1 MTSLK
6 SFNKDKEHEINKRNK
21 FPKIKMNYLKK
32 VKTKNR
38 KKIILTLYIIKV
50 KIKKIIVIIKLQ
62 PKNRTNLS
70 NKVMILIIYLKI
82 LIMQKSK

>member
-62 PKNRTNLS
+62 PKNVTN
-70 NKVMILIIYLKI
+70 
-82 LIMQKSK
+82 